1 MVQSVVVL
9 PQPDIQLTLPV
20 YQTCL
25 QDLTI
30 EPVLQPSSALGFDW
44 YLDGTMISNLVAPSI
59 NVQGVGT
66 HTISVDASNQYGCQ
80 GGDMAMLEI
89 SAIPVA
95 DFVMNSGSGCLPLMV
110 SATNLS
116 TGATNF
122 VWQLGGQQFSTFDLD
137 FQMESPNNF
146 DVSLVALNDA
156 GCSDTM
162 YSNDTYSAY
171 PVPYVEIA
179 YTPEEIYD
187 YQGAVRFNDVGSGS
201 SVWFWEMGD
210 GNLGY
215 TNEYYH
221 SYDFVGEYIVT
232 LEGTNEF
239 GCVARDSAV
248 VNVKRDFEIFVPSA
262 FTPKSYDGVNDY
274 FKPIIRGKELVLQ
287 YKFTVTN
294 RWGDLLFETNDMDAA
309 WNGAMDNSPDYFV
322 QNDTY
327 IWMVSVELLT
337 ESTSKTLQG
346 TVLIIR

>member
-1 MVQSVVVL
+1 M
-9 PQPDIQLTLPV
+9 
-20 YQTCL
+20 
-25 QDLTI
+25 
-30 EPVLQPSSALGFDW
+30 
-44 YLDGTMISNLVAPSI
+44 
-59 NVQGVGT
+59 
-66 HTISVDASNQYGCQ
+66 
-80 GGDMAMLEI
+80 
-89 SAIPVA
+89 
-95 DFVMNSGSGCLPLMV
+95 
-110 SATNLS
+110 
-116 TGATNF
+116 
-122 VWQLGGQQFSTFDLD
+122 
-137 FQMESPNNF
+137 
-146 DVSLVALNDA
+146 
-156 GCSDTM
+156 
-162 YSNDTYSAY
+162 
-171 PVPYVEIA
+171 
-179 YTPEEIYD
+179 
-187 YQGAVRFNDVGSGS
+187 RFNDVGSGS
-201 SVWFWEMGD
+201 SMWFWEMGD

-215 TNEYYH
+215 TNEHYH

-294 RWGDLLFETNDMDAA
+294 RWGDVLFETNDMDAA